1 MNKASSNTWIQSS
14 WHRTVTWVLFCGG
27 LVLLAVL
34 LWRMGPGTI
43 LTQLAAVGWKLPLVV
58 LPYVFVAVFD
68 ALGWWYAFPQK
79 PYPYGYFDLF
89 RRRLAA
95 KAINDVTPAFSM
107 AGELA
112 KVHVLQLRGID
123 GATAVASVV
132 AAKTTLTLS
141 ELWFLFIALLLVPLK
156 VPAAGVLF
164 PEVWI
169 GLLVAGL
176 GIAGVILWQ
185 RNGLFCPF
193 IDLYQRLGLP
203 MRFIKRYLQVMES
216 TDEKLGE
223 YMRESRK
230 DFWLSCVTHFI
241 GWVAGGLEVWI
252 ILTCMGVQIDLG
264 TAVVVEALLVIVQ
277 GVTGF
282 VPGNIGTLEGGAV
295 GIFLWIGLTPQS
307 ALAFM
312 LLRRL
317 RQVMWAGAGFAI
329 LGRLAHDEP
338 APPAE
343 SHPSMREDLNEG
355 KESLY

>member
-193 IDLYQRLGLP
+193 IDPLLDRRQFFGRERLIVL
-203 MRFIKRYLQVMES
+203 
-216 TDEKLGE
+216 
-223 YMRESRK
+223 
-230 DFWLSCVTHFI
+230 LSGRRHERLSGT
-241 GWVAGGLEVWI
+241 AGGLDD
-252 ILTCMGVQIDLG
+252 Q
-264 TAVVVEALLVIVQ
+264 
-277 GVTGF
+277 
-282 VPGNIGTLEGGAV
+282 AV
-295 GIFLWIGLTPQS
+295 GALSRHDRGAALTSLDDLSIFLQQEL
-307 ALAFM
+307 AL
-312 LLRRL
+312 
-317 RQVMWAGAGFAI
+317 
-329 LGRLAHDEP
+329 
-338 APPAE
+338 
-343 SHPSMREDLNEG
+343 
-355 KESLY
+355 